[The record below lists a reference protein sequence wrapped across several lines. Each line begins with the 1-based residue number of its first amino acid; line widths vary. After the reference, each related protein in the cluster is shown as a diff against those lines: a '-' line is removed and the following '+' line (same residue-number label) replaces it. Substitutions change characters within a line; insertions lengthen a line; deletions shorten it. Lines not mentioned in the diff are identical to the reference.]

1 MRKLAKD
8 VNLNF
13 RLDKLTMLIIKT
25 NAKKNKLSISD
36 YLRNLVYLDI
46 TRDEYDEAVEILREQ
61 EEGNN
66 EQAGNS

>member
-25 NAKKNKLSISD
+25 NARKNKLSISD

-46 TRDEYDEAVEILREQ
+46 TRDEYDEAVEILRDQ

-66 EQAGNS
+66 EKQE

>member
-1 MRKLAKD
+1 
-8 VNLNF
+8 
-13 RLDKLTMLIIKT
+13 MLIIKT

>member
-66 EQAGNS
+66 EKQE